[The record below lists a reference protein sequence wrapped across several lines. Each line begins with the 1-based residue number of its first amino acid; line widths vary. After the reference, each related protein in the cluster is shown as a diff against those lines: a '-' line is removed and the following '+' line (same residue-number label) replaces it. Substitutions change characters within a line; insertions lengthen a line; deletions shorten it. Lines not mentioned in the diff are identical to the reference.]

1 MIAPLEGEIP
11 LATHPLIE
19 RSQEREV
26 RQAKGFREAAQ
37 ALTGEVL
44 SGEFDQEQASAPNRT
59 DAGKKHLVSPNSR
72 LAAERKAS
80 RDPEHAAIALVHRQ
94 QNAERGLLLPDDIG
108 TFEAIHAGVV
118 LKSGPADKAAGAS
131 DPNFGIDKIDVAGI
145 GPEDRLCLGVMKFV
159 APGANRVGTGDT
171 PLRALLEGLAHTAV
185 TLANRDAVVGEL
197 AERSGREFA
206 DTKPYLMLIGSQR
219 YWELCRKRE
228 AQKGAGWIRELERLA
243 VEVEEA
249 TGVTVLYLALRVNSD
264 PGWNYDNASP
274 EFDGDV
280 RLLPAW
286 EHGAG
291 RIKPKAKPRSRRS
304 ATAPI
309 DEIVEADLDRPIRG
323 YLVNDYYSAG
333 DRIEHPTLGLGVVQ
347 GIAGTGKI
355 RVHFDERKSVL
366 VHDRAGL
373 GA

>member
-1 MIAPLEGEIP
+1 M
-11 LATHPLIE
+11 ATHPLIE